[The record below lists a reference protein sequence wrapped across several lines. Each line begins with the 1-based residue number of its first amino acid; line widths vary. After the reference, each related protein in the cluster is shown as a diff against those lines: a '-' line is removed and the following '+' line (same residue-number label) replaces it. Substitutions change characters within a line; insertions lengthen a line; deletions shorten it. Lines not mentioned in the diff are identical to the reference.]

1 MKVAALILAGGYGE
15 RLWPK
20 SRKNLPKQFLTI
32 THQSKTMIQLTA
44 ERLLAAIE
52 PENLFVITNIQYKAL
67 AQNQLCSDLYKIP
80 AQNIFCEPC
89 SQNTAAA
96 VALAIGLIEEKM
108 GDCVVFVSAA
118 DARIENT
125 ELFLQTFNQCTD
137 IAQKGEHFVMVGTTP
152 AYAET
157 AFGYI
162 QLKNAR
168 TARKDET
175 VFEVASYTDKPDLQ
189 TAKAFVETGEYL
201 WNTCL
206 LATKISFFNRQF
218 NYFAPEI
225 FEITQKIARNPLLFT
240 KEEYEKCPS
249 ASLDMALLQKCKKLM
264 VVKATFNW
272 DDVGSWNAISRMNS
286 DFCDDNFFT
295 GDVVALNCKNTLIE
309 GSKKLIAA
317 VGLEDLIVIDTDDA
331 LLICRQN
338 QCQKIKEVL
347 ETLKKQNRSQIL

>member
-20 SRKNLPKQFLTI
+20 SRKNLPKQFLSI

-44 ERLLAAIE
+44 ERLLAAIL
-52 PENLFVITNIQYKAL
+52 PQNIFVMTNIQYKAL
-67 AQNQLCSDLYKIP
+67 AQQQLCEDLQIP
-80 AQNIFCEPC
+80 LQNIFCEPC

-96 VALAIGLIEEKM
+96 VALAIGFIEEKM
-108 GDCVVFVSAA
+108 GDCVVFISAA
-118 DARIENT
+118 DAKIENT
-125 ELFLQTFNQCTD
+125 EHFLQTFNQCTN
-137 IAQKGEHFVMVGTTP
+137 IAQKGEHFVMVGTAPTH
-152 AYAET
+152 AET

-162 QLKNAR
+162 RLKNAR
-168 TARKDET
+168 LEQSGDT

-189 TAKAFVETGEYL
+189 KAKSFVESGEYL

-218 NYFAPEI
+218 GFYAPEI
-225 FEITQKIARNPLLFT
+225 FEITQNIAKNPGLFT
-240 KEEYEKCPS
+240 KEEYGKCPS
-249 ASLDMALLQKCKKLM
+249 LSLDEALLQKCQKLL
-264 VVKATFNW
+264 VVKAAFDW
-272 DDVGSWNAISRMNS
+272 DDVGSWNAISRIKNDFS
-286 DFCDDNFFT
+286 DANFFA

-309 GSKKLIAA
+309 GNKKLIAA

-331 LLICRQN
+331 LLICRQD

-347 ETLKKQNRSQIL
+347 ETLKQQNRSQIL